1 MLARSLGRSGDTLK
15 DVRSANAPASAPAG
29 HRRGQAYALGAALAW
44 STGGILQRQVSAG
57 AADQIVGRAAFAFVA
72 VLAFLAVGREVGL
85 REAFRSV
92 ANPAGVAVAA
102 GIAVASAS
110 FIVALNHTS
119 VAHVL
124 LIQAITPILAGLFAL
139 WALREPLS
147 APTWAAMALAIL
159 GIGVMVGVPSGGSA
173 LGELM
178 AVVSPLAFA
187 GVIVIARQHRHISMT
202 PATALA
208 QVMLVVFGLPFI
220 HASQLH
226 TGDIGW
232 LALLGLG
239 QQGFGL
245 VFFTMG
251 ARLIPAAA
259 MGLILL
265 LESVLGAAW
274 GWLGTSE
281 RPNVATIVGGVMVLV
296 AVAIKLRHDDAQGAR
311 VTAGVLV
318 ETVPGEV

>member
-1 MLARSLGRSGDTLK
+1 VNQASGGSGARTD
-15 DVRSANAPASAPAG
+15 

-44 STGGILQRQVSAG
+44 STGGILQRQVAAG
-57 AADQIVGRAAFAFVA
+57 AADQIVGRAIFAFVA
-72 VLAFLAVGREVGL
+72 VLAFVRIGEGVEL
-85 REAFRSV
+85 RAALRSV
-92 ANPAGVAVAA
+92 ANVPGLLVAA

-124 LIQAITPILAGLFAL
+124 VIQAVTPILAGLFAF
-139 WALREPLS
+139 WALRESLS
-147 APTWAAMALAIL
+147 AWTWAAMALAVI
-159 GIGVMVGVPSGGSA
+159 GIGVMVGVPSGASV
-173 LGELM
+173 LGETM
-178 AVVSPLAFA
+178 AFVSPLSFA
-187 GVIVIARQHRHISMT
+187 VVIVIARHHRTVSMT

-208 QVMLVVFGLPFI
+208 QLMLVICGLPFV
-220 HASQLH
+220 HVGQLH
-226 TGDIGW
+226 AADVGW

-245 VFFTMG
+245 VFFTIG

-265 LESVLGAAW
+265 LESVLGVVW

-281 RPNVATIVGGVMVLV
+281 GPNLPTVLGGLIVLG
-296 AVAIKLRHDDAQGAR
+296 AVSLKLRDDNRRLGRAGSAESQTTLAA
-311 VTAGVLV
+311 AGVR
-318 ETVPGEV
+318 EV

>member
-1 MLARSLGRSGDTLK
+1 LEVVSDTNTP
-15 DVRSANAPASAPAG
+15 SPSSSS

-57 AADQIVGRAAFAFVA
+57 AADQIVGRAIFAFVA
-72 VLAFLAVGREVGL
+72 VLAFLAVGKGASL
-85 REAFRSV
+85 RAAFKSI

-110 FIVALNHTS
+110 FIIALNHTS
-119 VAHVL
+119 IAHVL
-124 LIQAITPILAGLFAL
+124 VIQAITPIFAGLFAF
-139 WALREPLS
+139 WTLREPLS
-147 APTWAAMALAIL
+147 APTWAAMALAVL
-159 GIGVMVGVPSGGSA
+159 GIGVMVGVPSGGGA
-173 LGELM
+173 FGDLM
-178 AVVSPLAFA
+178 AVVSTLAFA
-187 GVIVIARQHRHISMT
+187 IVIVIARRHRQVSMT

-208 QVMLVVFGLPFI
+208 QLMLVVFGLPFI
-220 HASQLH
+220 HAGQLH
-226 TGDIGW
+226 GSDIGW

-265 LESVLGAAW
+265 LESVLGTAW
-274 GWLGTSE
+274 GWLGTAE
-281 RPNVATIVGGVMVLV
+281 RPDVATIVGGLMVLA
-296 AVAIKLRHDDAQGAR
+296 AVVIKLRHDEAGAGR
-311 VTAGVLV
+311 VTDGVLG

>member
-1 MLARSLGRSGDTLK
+1 MSN
-15 DVRSANAPASAPAG
+15 ANAAASSSASP
-29 HRRGQAYALGAALAW
+29 RRGQAYALCAALAW

-72 VLAFLAVGREVGL
+72 VIAYLAPGKEV
-85 REAFRSV
+85 RPHAAFRSV

-119 VAHVL
+119 IAHVL
-124 LIQAITPILAGLFAL
+124 VIQATTPILAGLFAF

-147 APTWAAMALAIL
+147 APTLAAMALAII
-159 GIGVMVGVPSGGSA
+159 GIGMMVGIPSGGSA
-173 LGELM
+173 LGDLM
-178 AVVSPLAFA
+178 AVISPLAFA
-187 GVIVIARQHRHISMT
+187 IVIVVARRHRHVSMA

-220 HASQLH
+220 HASH
-226 TGDIGW
+226 VHAGDLGW

-265 LESVLGAAW
+265 LESVLGVAW

-281 RPNVATIVGGVMVLV
+281 RPNVTTIVGGLMVIA

-311 VTAGVLV
+311 VTAGVLG

>member
-1 MLARSLGRSGDTLK
+1 M
-15 DVRSANAPASAPAG
+15 
-29 HRRGQAYALGAALAW
+29 HRRGQAYAIGAALAW

-57 AADQIVGRAAFAFVA
+57 AADQIVGRAMFAFVA
-72 VLAFLAVGREVGL
+72 VLAFVWLGEGVSPRA
-85 REAFRSV
+85 AFRSV
-92 ANPAGVAVAA
+92 ANPAGLGVAA
-102 GIAVASAS
+102 GIAAASAT

-124 LIQAITPILAGLFAL
+124 VIQAITPIFAGLFAL

-147 APTWAAMALAIL
+147 ARTWAAMALAVV
-159 GIGVMVGVPSGGSA
+159 GIAVMVGVPRGGNA

-178 AVVSPLAFA
+178 ALLSPLAFA
-187 GVIVIARQHRHISMT
+187 VVIVLARRHRDVSMT

-208 QVMLVVFGLPFI
+208 QLMLVLGGLPFV
-220 HASQLH
+220 HVGQLH
-226 TGDIGW
+226 SGDVGW

-245 VFFTMG
+245 VFFTLG

-265 LESVLGAAW
+265 LESVLGAVW

-281 RPNVATIVGGVMVLV
+281 RPNVQTVLGALTVLV
-296 AVAIKLRHDDAQGAR
+296 AVAIKLREDNAHAERERAS
-311 VTAGVLV
+311 VA
-318 ETVPGEV
+318 TVP

>member
-1 MLARSLGRSGDTLK
+1 MTGTAHDAGAHEHSGQ
-15 DVRSANAPASAPAG
+15 
-29 HRRGQAYALGAALAW
+29 RRGQAYALAAALAW
-44 STGGILQRQVSAG
+44 STGGILQRQIAAG
-57 AADQIVGRAAFAFVA
+57 AADQIVGRAIFAFVA
-72 VLAFLAVGREVGL
+72 VLAFVRIGEGVPL
-85 REAFRSV
+85 RAALRSV
-92 ANPAGVAVAA
+92 ASTGGLIVAA
-102 GIAVASAS
+102 GIAAASAT

-124 LIQAITPILAGLFAL
+124 VIQATTPILAGLFAF
-139 WALREPLS
+139 WALHEPLS
-147 APTWAAMALAIL
+147 RLTWLAMTLAVV
-159 GIGVMVGVPSGGSA
+159 GIATMVGVPKGGNA

-178 AVVSPLAFA
+178 AFLSPLSFA
-187 GVIVIARQHRHISMT
+187 VVIVVARRDRHVSMT

-208 QVMLVVFGLPFI
+208 QLMLIVFGLPFI
-220 HASQLH
+220 HAGQLH
-226 TGDIGW
+226 TGDVGW

-265 LESVLGAAW
+265 LESVLGAVW

-281 RPNVATIVGGVMVLV
+281 KPTVATVLGGLIVLG
-296 AVAIKLRHDDAQGAR
+296 AVALKLREDNAR
-311 VTAGVLV
+311 AERERLPAAGYSA
-318 ETVPGEV
+318 

>member
-1 MLARSLGRSGDTLK
+1 VAGTEPEAGAHEH
-15 DVRSANAPASAPAG
+15 SAL
-29 HRRGQAYALGAALAW
+29 RRGQAYALAAALAW
-44 STGGILQRQVSAG
+44 STGGILQRQIGAG
-57 AADQIVGRAAFAFVA
+57 AADQIVGRAIFACVA
-72 VLAFLAVGREVGL
+72 VLAFVRVGEGVPL
-85 REAFRSV
+85 RAALRSV
-92 ANPAGVAVAA
+92 ASVGGLIVAA
-102 GIAVASAS
+102 GIASASAT

-124 LIQAITPILAGLFAL
+124 VIQATTPILAGLFAF
-139 WALREPLS
+139 WALREPLTRL
-147 APTWAAMALAIL
+147 TWTAMALAVV
-159 GIGVMVGVPSGGSA
+159 GIAVMVGVPKGGNA

-178 AVVSPLAFA
+178 AFLSPLSFA
-187 GVIVIARQHRHISMT
+187 VVIVVARRDRHVSMT

-208 QVMLVVFGLPFI
+208 QLMLIVFGLPFI

-226 TGDIGW
+226 AADVGW

-281 RPNVATIVGGVMVLV
+281 KPTVATVLGGLIVLG
-296 AVAIKLRHDDAQGAR
+296 AVALKLREDNAR
-311 VTAGVLV
+311 AARERLLAAGYSA
-318 ETVPGEV
+318 

>member
-1 MLARSLGRSGDTLK
+1 MTRST
-15 DVRSANAPASAPAG
+15 
-29 HRRGQAYALGAALAW
+29 HRRGQLYALGAALAW

-57 AADQIVGRAAFAFVA
+57 AADQIVGRAIFAFFA
-72 VLAFLAVGREVGL
+72 VLAFVRFGEGVEL
-85 REAFRSV
+85 RAALRSV
-92 ANPAGVAVAA
+92 ATVPGLAVAA

-124 LIQAITPILAGLFAL
+124 VIQAITPILAGLFAF
-139 WALREPLS
+139 WTLREPLS
-147 APTWAAMALAIL
+147 AWTWSAMVLAVV
-159 GIGVMVGVPSGGSA
+159 GIAVMVGIPNGGGA

-178 AVVSPLAFA
+178 ALISPLSFA
-187 GVIVIARQHRHISMT
+187 VVIVLARRHRDVSMT

-208 QVMLVVFGLPFI
+208 QLMLVVFGLPFI
-220 HASQLH
+220 HVGQLDG
-226 TGDIGW
+226 GDLGW

-245 VFFTMG
+245 VFFTIG

-265 LESVLGAAW
+265 LESVLGAVW
-274 GWLGTSE
+274 GWLGTAE
-281 RPNVATIVGGVMVLV
+281 RPNVSTVLGGLIVLTAVTIK
-296 AVAIKLRHDDAQGAR
+296 IRDDGRAS
-311 VTAGVLV
+311 
-318 ETVPGEV
+318 PG

>member
-1 MLARSLGRSGDTLK
+1 MASNAHDQALA
-15 DVRSANAPASAPAG
+15 AHASQ
-29 HRRGQAYALGAALAW
+29 RRGQAYALAAALAW
-44 STGGILQRQVSAG
+44 STGGILQRQIAAG
-57 AADQIVGRAAFAFVA
+57 TADQIVGRAMFACVA
-72 VLAFLAVGREVGL
+72 VVGFVLVGERVSLRVAV
-85 REAFRSV
+85 RSV
-92 ANPAGVAVAA
+92 ASVAGLLVAA
-102 GIAVASAS
+102 GIAAASAT

-124 LIQAITPILAGLFAL
+124 VIQATTPILAGLFAF

-147 APTWAAMALAIL
+147 RGTWLAMVLAVAGIAL
-159 GIGVMVGVPSGGSA
+159 MVGVPQGGNA

-178 AVVSPLAFA
+178 ALLSPLSFA
-187 GVIVIARQHRHISMT
+187 VVIVVARRHRHVSMT

-208 QVMLVVFGLPFI
+208 QLLLILFGLPFV
-220 HASQLH
+220 HVGQLH
-226 TGDIGW
+226 AADVGW

-265 LESVLGAAW
+265 LESVLGVVW

-281 RPNVATIVGGVMVLV
+281 QPTLATVLGGAIVIGAVALKLRDDNARAGRERIDVAT
-296 AVAIKLRHDDAQGAR
+296 
-311 VTAGVLV
+311 
-318 ETVPGEV
+318 VP

>member
-1 MLARSLGRSGDTLK
+1 MASSTHDTAL
-15 DVRSANAPASAPAG
+15 PAHASQ
-29 HRRGQAYALGAALAW
+29 RRGQTYALAAALAW
-44 STGGILQRQVSAG
+44 STGGILQRQIAAG
-57 AADQIVGRAAFAFVA
+57 AADQIVGRAMF
-72 VLAFLAVGREVGL
+72 AFLAVLGFVLVGERVGL
-85 REAFRSV
+85 RAAVRSV
-92 ANPAGVAVAA
+92 ASVAGLIVAA
-102 GIAVASAS
+102 GIAAASAT

-124 LIQAITPILAGLFAL
+124 VIQATTPILAGLFAF

-147 APTWAAMALAIL
+147 RGTWIAMALAVA
-159 GIGVMVGVPSGGSA
+159 GIALMVGVPRGGNA

-178 AVVSPLAFA
+178 ALLSPLAFA
-187 GVIVIARQHRHISMT
+187 VVIVVARRHRHVSMT

-208 QVMLVVFGLPFI
+208 QLLLIVFGLPFV
-220 HASQLH
+220 HAGQLH
-226 TGDIGW
+226 AADVGW

-265 LESVLGAAW
+265 LESVLGVVW

-281 RPNVATIVGGVMVLV
+281 RPTVATVLGGAIVIG
-296 AVAIKLRHDDAQGAR
+296 AVALKLREDNAR
-311 VTAGVLV
+311 AERERIDVA
-318 ETVPGEV
+318 TVP

>member
-1 MLARSLGRSGDTLK
+1 M
-15 DVRSANAPASAPAG
+15 

-44 STGGILQRQVSAG
+44 STGGILQRQIAAG
-57 AADQIVGRAAFAFVA
+57 AADQIAGRAMFAFAA
-72 VLAFLAVGREVGL
+72 VLGFVWVGEGVAPR
-85 REAFRSV
+85 AAIRSV
-92 ANPAGVAVAA
+92 ANTAGLAVAA
-102 GIAVASAS
+102 GIAAASAT

-124 LIQAITPILAGLFAL
+124 VIQAITPMLAGLFAF
-139 WALREPLS
+139 WTLREPLS
-147 APTWAAMALAIL
+147 PRTWAAMALALL
-159 GIGVMVGVPSGGSA
+159 GIGVMVGVPRGGNA

-178 AVVSPLAFA
+178 AFLSPLSFA
-187 GVIVIARQHRHISMT
+187 VVIVLARRHRDVSMT

-208 QVMLVVFGLPFI
+208 QAMLVIVALPFV
-220 HASQLH
+220 HVGQLH
-226 TGDIGW
+226 AGDFGW

-245 VFFTMG
+245 VFFTLG

-265 LESVLGAAW
+265 LESVLGAVW

-281 RPNVATIVGGVMVLV
+281 RPTVSTVLGGAIVIV
-296 AVAIKLRHDDAQGAR
+296 AVAIKLRDDNVRAEREPAS
-311 VTAGVLV
+311 AA
-318 ETVPGEV
+318 TVR

>member
-1 MLARSLGRSGDTLK
+1 MTG
-15 DVRSANAPASAPAG
+15 ASARFRSE

-44 STGGILQRQVSAG
+44 STGGILQRQVAAG
-57 AADQIVGRAAFAFVA
+57 AADQIVGRAIFAFVA
-72 VLAFLAVGREVGL
+72 VLGFVWIGEGVDPRTAL
-85 REAFRSV
+85 RSV
-92 ANPAGVAVAA
+92 ANRAGLSVAV
-102 GIAVASAS
+102 GIAAASAT
-110 FIVALNHTS
+110 FIIALNHTT

-124 LIQAITPILAGLFAL
+124 VIQAITPILAGLFAF
-139 WALREPLS
+139 WTLREPLS
-147 APTWAAMALAIL
+147 ARTWAAMALAVL
-159 GIGVMVGVPSGGSA
+159 GIAVMVGVPRGGNA

-178 AVVSPLAFA
+178 ALLSPLAF
-187 GVIVIARQHRHISMT
+187 VIVLARRHRDVSMT

-208 QVMLVVFGLPFI
+208 QLMLVLGGLPFV
-220 HASQLH
+220 HVGQLH
-226 TGDIGW
+226 AGDVGW

-245 VFFTMG
+245 VLFTLG

-281 RPNVATIVGGVMVLV
+281 APTVATVLGGLIVLV
-296 AVAIKLRHDDAQGAR
+296 AVALKLREDNAHAERERLR
-311 VTAGVLV
+311 VATL
-318 ETVPGEV
+318 P

>member
-1 MLARSLGRSGDTLK
+1 MTSTNA
-15 DVRSANAPASAPAG
+15 AAPASAA
-29 HRRGQAYALGAALAW
+29 HRHGQAYALGAALAW
-44 STGGILQRQVSAG
+44 STGGILQRQVAAG
-57 AADQIVGRAAFAFVA
+57 AADQIVGRAAFAFLA
-72 VLAFLAVGREVGL
+72 VLAFVAVGEGTGPRA
-85 REAFRSV
+85 AFRSV

-119 VAHVL
+119 IAHVL
-124 LIQAITPILAGLFAL
+124 VIQAITPILAGLFAF
-139 WALREPLS
+139 WTLREPLS
-147 APTWAAMALAIL
+147 ARTWGAMALAVL

-173 LGELM
+173 LGDLM

-187 GVIVIARQHRHISMT
+187 IVIVIARRLRHISMT

-220 HASQLH
+220 HAGQLH
-226 TGDIGW
+226 GGDIGW

-281 RPNVATIVGGVMVLV
+281 RPTVATIAGGLMVLV
-296 AVAIKLRHDDAQGAR
+296 AVAIKLHHDAAKAGRA
-311 VTAGVLV
+311 TAGVLA

>member
-1 MLARSLGRSGDTLK
+1 MASTAHGDPT
-15 DVRSANAPASAPAG
+15 VHAHASQ
-29 HRRGQAYALGAALAW
+29 RRGQAYALAAALAW

-57 AADQIVGRAAFAFVA
+57 AADQIVGRAMFAFVA
-72 VLAFLAVGREVGL
+72 VLGFVLLGERVGL
-85 REAFRSV
+85 RAAVRSV
-92 ANPAGVAVAA
+92 ASVAGLLVAA
-102 GIAVASAS
+102 GIAAASAT

-124 LIQAITPILAGLFAL
+124 VIQATTPILAGLFAF
-139 WALREPLS
+139 WALHEPLS
-147 APTWAAMALAIL
+147 RRTWLAMALAVV
-159 GIGVMVGVPSGGSA
+159 GIAVMVGIPKGGNA

-178 AVVSPLAFA
+178 AFLSPLSFA
-187 GVIVIARQHRHISMT
+187 VVIVVARRHRHVSMT
-202 PATALA
+202 PATGAA
-208 QVMLVVFGLPFI
+208 QLLLIVFGLPFV
-220 HASQLH
+220 HVGQLH
-226 TGDIGW
+226 AADAGW

-265 LESVLGAAW
+265 LESVLGAVW

-281 RPNVATIVGGVMVLV
+281 HPTVATVLGGAIVIG
-296 AVAIKLRHDDAQGAR
+296 AVALKLREDDAR
-311 VTAGVLV
+311 
-318 ETVPGEV
+318 PGHDHAEVATLP

>member
-1 MLARSLGRSGDTLK
+1 MNERSD
-15 DVRSANAPASAPAG
+15 
-29 HRRGQAYALGAALAW
+29 HRRGQAYALAAALAW
-44 STGGILQRQVSAG
+44 STGGILQRQIHAG
-57 AADQIVGRAAFAFVA
+57 AADQIVGRAIFACAA
-72 VLAFLAVGREVGL
+72 VLGFVRFGEGVEL
-85 REAFRSV
+85 RAALRSV
-92 ANPAGVAVAA
+92 LSGAGLLVAA
-102 GIAVASAS
+102 GIAAASAT

-124 LIQAITPILAGLFAL
+124 VIQAITPILAGLFAFWTL
-139 WALREPLS
+139 HEPLS
-147 APTWAAMALAIL
+147 ARTWGAMVLAVV
-159 GIGVMVGVPSGGSA
+159 GIAVMVGIPSGGNA

-178 AVVSPLAFA
+178 AFLSPLSFA
-187 GVIVIARQHRHISMT
+187 VVIVVARRHRHLSMT

-208 QVMLVVFGLPFI
+208 QLLLIVFGLPFV
-220 HASQLH
+220 HVGQLH

-281 RPNVATIVGGVMVLV
+281 KPNVTTVVGGLIVLG
-296 AVAIKLRHDDAQGAR
+296 AVALKLREDNAR
-311 VTAGVLV
+311 LAREQLGVA
-318 ETVPGEV
+318 TVP

>member
-1 MLARSLGRSGDTLK
+1 MERAQRH
-15 DVRSANAPASAPAG
+15 AG
-29 HRRGQAYALGAALAW
+29 GHSEQRRGQAYALAAALAW
-44 STGGILQRQVSAG
+44 STGGILQRQVAAG
-57 AADQIVGRAAFAFVA
+57 AADQIVGRAIF
-72 VLAFLAVGREVGL
+72 AFLAVLMFVRFGEGTGL
-85 REAFRSV
+85 REAARSV
-92 ANPAGVAVAA
+92 ANVAGLLVAA
-102 GIAVASAS
+102 GIAAASAT

-124 LIQAITPILAGLFAL
+124 VIQAITPILAGLFAF
-139 WALREPLS
+139 WTLREPLS
-147 APTWAAMALAIL
+147 ARTWGAMVLATV
-159 GIGVMVGVPSGGSA
+159 GIAVMVGVPKGGNA

-178 AVVSPLAFA
+178 ALLSPLSFA
-187 GVIVIARQHRHISMT
+187 VVIVVARRHRHVSMT

-208 QVMLVVFGLPFI
+208 QLMLIVFGLPFV
-220 HASQLH
+220 HAGQLH
-226 TGDIGW
+226 GSDVGW

-265 LESVLGAAW
+265 FESVLGVVW

-281 RPNVATIVGGVMVLV
+281 RPNVSTVLGGLIVLG
-296 AVAIKLRHDDAQGAR
+296 AVAFKLREDNAR
-311 VTAGVLV
+311 ASREQAAVA
-318 ETVPGEV
+318 TVP

>member
-1 MLARSLGRSGDTLK
+1 MNVSP
-15 DVRSANAPASAPAG
+15 PALRAE

-44 STGGILQRQVSAG
+44 STGGILQRQIAAG
-57 AADQIVGRAAFAFVA
+57 AADQIVGRAMFALIAVVGFVWLGEG
-72 VLAFLAVGREVGL
+72 VSL
-85 REAFRSV
+85 RVAFRSV
-92 ANPAGVAVAA
+92 ANPAGLGVAA
-102 GIAVASAS
+102 GIAAASAT

-124 LIQAITPILAGLFAL
+124 VIQAITPIFAGLFAF
-139 WALREPLS
+139 WTLREPLS
-147 APTWAAMALAIL
+147 AWTWAAMALAAL
-159 GIGVMVGVPSGGSA
+159 GVGVMVGIPHGGNA

-178 AVVSPLAFA
+178 ALLSPLSFA
-187 GVIVIARQHRHISMT
+187 VVIVLARRHREISMT

-208 QVMLVVFGLPFI
+208 QVMLVLGGLPFV
-220 HASQLH
+220 AVGQLH
-226 TGDIGW
+226 AGDVGW

-245 VFFTMG
+245 VFFTLG

-265 LESVLGAAW
+265 LESVLGTVW

-281 RPNVATIVGGVMVLV
+281 RPNVSTVLGGAIVIV
-296 AVAIKLRHDDAQGAR
+296 AVAVKLREDDAH
-311 VTAGVLV
+311 AGREAASVA
-318 ETVPGEV
+318 TVP

>member
-1 MLARSLGRSGDTLK
+1 MEG
-15 DVRSANAPASAPAG
+15 ASAHAGGPAD
-29 HRRGQAYALGAALAW
+29 HRRGQAYALAAALAW
-44 STGGILQRQVSAG
+44 STGGILQRQIAAG
-57 AADQIVGRAAFAFVA
+57 AADQIVGRALFAFVA
-72 VLAFLAVGREVGL
+72 VLGFVRFGEGVPPRAAL
-85 REAFRSV
+85 RSV
-92 ANPAGVAVAA
+92 MTLAGLLVAA
-102 GIAVASAS
+102 GIAAASAT

-124 LIQAITPILAGLFAL
+124 VIQAITPILAGLFAFWML
-139 WALREPLS
+139 HEPLS
-147 APTWAAMALAIL
+147 ARTWGAMVLAVG
-159 GIGVMVGVPSGGSA
+159 GIAVMVGVPSGGNA

-178 AVVSPLAFA
+178 AFLSPLCFA
-187 GVIVIARQHRHISMT
+187 VVIVVARRQRHLSMT

-208 QVMLVVFGLPFI
+208 QLLLIVFGLPFV
-220 HASQLH
+220 HVGQLH

-265 LESVLGAAW
+265 LESVLGAVW

-281 RPNVATIVGGVMVLV
+281 KPNVTTVVGGLIVLG
-296 AVAIKLRHDDAQGAR
+296 AVALKLREDNAR
-311 VTAGVLV
+311 AAREQLDLA
-318 ETVPGEV
+318 TVP

>member
-1 MLARSLGRSGDTLK
+1 MKRARSIDTPG
-15 DVRSANAPASAPAG
+15 ST

-57 AADQIVGRAAFAFVA
+57 AADQIVGRAMFAFFA
-72 VLAFLAVGREVGL
+72 VLAFVRLGEGVSL
-85 REAFRSV
+85 RAAFRSV
-92 ANPAGVAVAA
+92 ANVAGLVVAG

-110 FIVALNHTS
+110 FIVALNHTT

-124 LIQAITPILAGLFAL
+124 VIQAITPIFAGLFAYWWL
-139 WALREPLS
+139 HEPLS
-147 APTWAAMALAIL
+147 PRTWGAMALAVI
-159 GIGVMVGVPSGGSA
+159 GIAVMVGVPRGGSA
-173 LGELM
+173 LGALM
-178 AVVSPLAFA
+178 ALISPLAFA
-187 GVIVIARQHRHISMT
+187 VVIVVARRHRRVSMT

-208 QVMLVVFGLPFI
+208 QLMLVLGGLPFI
-220 HASQLH
+220 HAGQLQ

-245 VFFTMG
+245 VFFTIG

-274 GWLGTSE
+274 GWLGTAE
-281 RPNVATIVGGVMVLV
+281 RPNVQTVLGGLTVLV
-296 AVAIKLRHDDAQGAR
+296 AVAIKLREDNEQAHAGAAR
-311 VTAGVLV
+311 VPA
-318 ETVPGEV
+318 

>member
-1 MLARSLGRSGDTLK
+1 LDGVNRANTLTSG
-15 DVRSANAPASAPAG
+15 SPQ
-29 HRRGQAYALGAALAW
+29 RRGQAYALGAALAW

-57 AADQIVGRAAFAFVA
+57 AADQIVGRALFAFVA
-72 VLAFLAVGREVGL
+72 VLAFVKLGEGIGPRA
-85 REAFRSV
+85 AFKSV
-92 ANPAGVAVAA
+92 ANAAGLVVAG

-110 FIVALNHTS
+110 FIIALNHTT

-124 LIQAITPILAGLFAL
+124 VIQAITPILAGLFAF
-139 WALREPLS
+139 WWLREPLTRR
-147 APTWAAMALAIL
+147 TWAAMALAL
-159 GIGVMVGVPSGGSA
+159 VGIAVMVGVPSGGNA

-178 AVVSPLAFA
+178 ALISPLAFA
-187 GVIVIARQHRHISMT
+187 VVIVVARRHRHVSMT

-208 QVMLVVFGLPFI
+208 QLMLVVGGLPFI
-220 HASQLH
+220 HTGQLQP
-226 TGDIGW
+226 GDLGW

-245 VFFTMG
+245 VFFTIG

-274 GWLGTSE
+274 GWLGTAE
-281 RPNVATIVGGVMVLV
+281 QPNLATVLGGLTVLLAV
-296 AVAIKLRHDDAQGAR
+296 AVKLREDNARAQAQ
-311 VTAGVLV
+311 A
-318 ETVPGEV
+318 EPQPA

>member
-1 MLARSLGRSGDTLK
+1 MMRTPDDKLK
-15 DVRSANAPASAPAG
+15 VVRSANAAPPSSAS

-57 AADQIVGRAAFAFVA
+57 AADQIVGRAAFAFLG

-85 REAFRSV
+85 RATFRSV

-102 GIAVASAS
+102 GIAVASTS

-119 VAHVL
+119 IAHVL
-124 LIQAITPILAGLFAL
+124 VIQAITPILAGLFAF

-147 APTWAAMALAIL
+147 APTWAAMALAVL
-159 GIGVMVGVPSGGSA
+159 GIGVMVGVPRGGSA
-173 LGELM
+173 LGDLM
-178 AVVSPLAFA
+178 AVISPLAFA
-187 GVIVIARQHRHISMT
+187 IVIVVARRHRHISMT

-208 QVMLVVFGLPFI
+208 QLMLVVLGLPFI
-220 HASQLH
+220 HASQVH
-226 TGDIGW
+226 AGDIGW

-265 LESVLGAAW
+265 LESVLGVAW

-281 RPNVATIVGGVMVLV
+281 RPNVTTILGGLMVLV

-311 VTAGVLV
+311 VTAGVLG

>member
-1 MLARSLGRSGDTLK
+1 MGGAAATGRSE
-15 DVRSANAPASAPAG
+15 
-29 HRRGQAYALGAALAW
+29 HRRGQLYALGAALAW
-44 STGGILQRQVSAG
+44 STGGILQRQVAAG

-72 VLAFLAVGREVGL
+72 VLAFVWVGEGIPPHRAL
-85 REAFRSV
+85 RSV
-92 ANPAGVAVAA
+92 LNVAGLSVAA
-102 GIAVASAS
+102 GIAAASAT

-124 LIQAITPILAGLFAL
+124 VIQAITPILAGLFAF

-147 APTWAAMALAIL
+147 ARTWAAMALAL
-159 GIGVMVGVPSGGSA
+159 AGIAVMVGVPRGSNA

-178 AVVSPLAFA
+178 ALLSPLSFA
-187 GVIVIARQHRHISMT
+187 VVIVLARRHREVSMT

-208 QVMLVVFGLPFI
+208 QAMLIVGGLAFVHPG
-220 HASQLH
+220 QLH
-226 TGDIGW
+226 AGDVGW
-232 LALLGLG
+232 LAALGLG

-245 VFFTMG
+245 VFFTLG

-265 LESVLGAAW
+265 LESVLGAVW

-281 RPNVATIVGGVMVLV
+281 RPTAHTVIGGLVVIGAVALKLREDGAHAERERAGVATL
-296 AVAIKLRHDDAQGAR
+296 
-311 VTAGVLV
+311 
-318 ETVPGEV
+318 P